1 MYNFNE
7 RLTKLI
13 SFDKIR
19 VCKIMEIVQYSFIF
33 LILILFSAKI
43 LNNYYF
49 TLFSYENEINRKNNS
64 NEKKNSIFYL
74 FWVCLK
80 DTIIIIILLF
90 YLRKIALLFP
100 SLPSLIVPSFKEN
113 TTIDLSIH
121 IALVFVFLEFIPE
134 YKKKIDEL
142 KERVY

>member
-13 SFDKIR
+13 SVDKIR
-19 VCKIMEIVQYSFIF
+19 VCKIMEIIQYSFIF
-33 LILILFSAKI
+33 LILILLSAKM
-43 LNNYYF
+43 LNYYYF
-49 TLFSYENEINRKNNS
+49 SLFLYDNEIHKS
-64 NEKKNSIFYL
+64 NKKKNSIFYL
-74 FWVCLK
+74 FWMCLK

-121 IALVFVFLEFIPE
+121 IALVFIFLEFIPE

-142 KERVY
+142 KDRVY